1 MNTRQQ
7 LTVILLLLGLLLAF
21 LPSSGKYSFH
31 GKPDKLLTMVL
42 DENTGYTADQVAR
55 FLVSEDST
63 IRLIDLRPAEEFN
76 HFSIPGAIN
85 IPYSGLFS
93 QDLESTLNR
102 DIRTVFYSNGDLQAG
117 YALVIA
123 RGLGYKNCYVMKGGM
138 NEWFKMIMNSEFSGS
153 SLTPREN
160 ALFETRKKARNLF
173 TELNSMPD
181 SLKIKYRESQEIER
195 KKLDGGCE

>member
-7 LTVILLLLGLLLAF
+7 LSVILLLLGLVLAF
-21 LPSSGKYSFH
+21 LPLSGKYSFH
-31 GKPDKLLTMVL
+31 GKPDELLTAVL
-42 DENTGYTADQVAR
+42 DENIGFTADQVAR

-63 IRLIDLRPAEEFN
+63 VQLVDLRPAEEFN

-85 IPYSGLFS
+85 MPYSSFLS
-93 QDLESTLNR
+93 NDLENILNR
-102 DIRTVFYSNGDLQAG
+102 DNRTIFYSNGDLESG

-123 RGLGYKNCYVMKGGM
+123 RGLGCKNCYIMKGGM
-138 NEWFKMIMNSEFSGS
+138 NEWYSMVMNSEFSGT

-160 ALFETRKKARNLF
+160 ALFETRKKARGLF

-181 SLKIKYRESQEIER
+181 SLKVRYRQSKEIER

>member
-7 LTVILLLLGLLLAF
+7 LSIILLLLGLLLAF
-21 LPSSGKYSFH
+21 LPSSGKYSLH
-31 GKPDKLLTMVL
+31 GKPDELLMAVL
-42 DENTGYTADQVAR
+42 DENTSFTPDQVAR

-63 IRLIDLRPAEEFN
+63 IQLIDLRPAEEFN

-85 IPYSGLFS
+85 MPYNGFLSN
-93 QDLESTLNR
+93 DLESLLNR
-102 DIRTVFYSNGDLQAG
+102 DVRTIFYSNGDLESG

-123 RGLGYKNCYVMKGGM
+123 RGMGYKNCYVMKGGM
-138 NEWFKMIMNSEFSGS
+138 NDWFSLVMNSEFSGT

-181 SLKIKYRESQEIER
+181 SLKARYRQSKEIER

>member
-1 MNTRQQ
+1 MNTRLQ
-7 LTVILLLLGLLLAF
+7 LSVILLLLGLLLAF

-31 GKPDKLLTMVL
+31 GKPDELLTAVL
-42 DENTGYTADQVAR
+42 DENTGFTADHIAR
-55 FLVSEDST
+55 FLVAEDST
-63 IRLIDLRPAEEFN
+63 VQLVDLRPAEEFN
-76 HFSIPGAIN
+76 NFSIPGAIN
-85 IPYSGLFS
+85 LPYSSFLS
-93 QDLESTLNR
+93 NDLESILNR
-102 DIRTVFYSNGDLQAG
+102 DIRTIFYSNGDLESG

-138 NEWFKMIMNSEFSGS
+138 NDWFSKVMNSSFSGT

-160 ALFETRKKARNLF
+160 ALFEARKKARNLF

-181 SLKIKYRESQEIER
+181 SLKARYRQSKEIER

>member
-7 LTVILLLLGLLLAF
+7 LSVILLLLGLLLAF
-21 LPSSGKYSFH
+21 LPLSGKYSFH
-31 GKPDKLLTMVL
+31 GKPDELLTVVL
-42 DENTGYTADQVAR
+42 DENIGFTADQVAR

-63 IRLIDLRPAEEFN
+63 VQLVDLRPAEEFN

-85 IPYSGLFS
+85 MPYSDFLS
-93 QDLESTLNR
+93 NDLESVLNR
-102 DIRTVFYSNGDLQAG
+102 DVRTIFYSNDDLVSG

-123 RGLGYKNCYVMKGGM
+123 RGLGYNNCYIMKGGM
-138 NEWFKMIMNSEFSGS
+138 NEWYEMVMNSKYSGT

-160 ALFETRKKARNLF
+160 ALFETRKKARSLF

-181 SLKIKYRESQEIER
+181 SLKTRYRESKEIER

>member
-7 LTVILLLLGLLLAF
+7 LSVILLLLGLMLAF
-21 LPSSGKYSFH
+21 LPLSGKYSFH
-31 GKPDKLLTMVL
+31 GKPDEVLISVL
-42 DENTGYTADQVAR
+42 DENIGFTADQVAR

-63 IRLIDLRPAEEFN
+63 VQLVDLRPAEEFN
-76 HFSIPGAIN
+76 RFSIPGAIN
-85 IPYSGLFS
+85 MPYSGFLS
-93 QDLESTLNR
+93 NDLESVLNR
-102 DIRTVFYSNGDLQAG
+102 DIRTIFYSNGDLESG

-138 NEWFKMIMNSEFSGS
+138 NDWFSMVMNSGFSGT

-160 ALFETRKKARNLF
+160 ALFETRKKARSLF

-181 SLKIKYRESQEIER
+181 SLKARYRESKEIER

>member
-7 LTVILLLLGLLLAF
+7 LSVILLLLGLLLAF
-21 LPSSGKYSFH
+21 LPLSGKYSFH
-31 GKPDKLLTMVL
+31 EKPDELLTAVL
-42 DENTGYTADQVAR
+42 DENIGFTADQVAR

-63 IRLIDLRPAEEFN
+63 VQLIDLRPAEEFN
-76 HFSIPGAIN
+76 HVSIPDAIN
-85 IPYSGLFS
+85 MPYSGFLS
-93 QDLESTLNR
+93 DDLESVLNR
-102 DIRTVFYSNGDLQAG
+102 NVRTIFYSNGDLVSG

-138 NEWFKMIMNSEFSGS
+138 NEWYNMVMNSEFSGT

-160 ALFETRKKARNLF
+160 ALFETRKKARSLF

-181 SLKIKYRESQEIER
+181 SLKARYRESKEIER

>member
-7 LTVILLLLGLLLAF
+7 LSVILLLLGLLLAF
-21 LPSSGKYSFH
+21 LPLSGKYSFH
-31 GKPDKLLTMVL
+31 GKPDELLTAVL
-42 DENTGYTADQVAR
+42 DENTNFTADQVAR

-63 IRLIDLRPAEEFN
+63 VQLIDLRPAEEFN
-76 HFSIPGAIN
+76 HFSIPDAIN
-85 IPYSGLFS
+85 MPYSGFLS
-93 QDLESTLNR
+93 NDLESVLNR
-102 DIRTVFYSNGDLQAG
+102 NVRTIFYSNDNLVSG

-123 RGLGYKNCYVMKGGM
+123 MGLGYKNCYIMKGGM
-138 NEWFKMIMNSEFSGS
+138 NEWYKMVMNSEFSGT

-160 ALFETRKKARNLF
+160 ALFETRKKARSLF

-181 SLKIKYRESQEIER
+181 SLKARYRKSKEIER